1 MKRSVFTTAAL
12 AVALVGL
19 AGCGEKPQTSARKPD
34 GKAWE
39 SAGASFAAPGFKPGN
54 EAAWDEQ
61 MRVRAQGQNEYSRA
75 TVAQ

>member
-1 MKRSVFTTAAL
+1 MRRSVFATTAL
-12 AVALVGL
+12 AVALAGL
-19 AGCGEKPQTSARKPD
+19 AGCGEKPQTSVRKAD

-39 SAGASFAAPGFKPGN
+39 TSGASFAAPGFKAGN

-75 TVAQ
+75 TAAQ